1 MATGGADVNLGID
14 IEKKGQGDKEAA
26 AGLEL
31 VAKAAD
37 DAKDELAQLD
47 RKLLETRA
55 AMVAAGKDFAKTGEI
70 SPFKALQKDARE
82 IGQVRKAIASV
93 VADAEKAAASFDRVG
108 SKTGTVFSDGFF
120 KGVKQLV
127 PGLFGAG
134 LQGGDAFGEGFLA
147 TAGKVIVAGGP
158 VLIPAIA
165 ALTAAAGAALAGGIL
180 AGTGLGA
187 IAAGIALQFKSPL
200 VHDAATGLGDFV
212 KDELTKATSGFGL
225 KFAEGITALKRE
237 AEPFFADIQAGLTS
251 LEPYVANLLARLGEG
266 LAKLGPGLGRALEA
280 AGPVLGALSKNIP
293 TLLNAI
299 GIFFEEI
306 SRGGKGAALA
316 IDAITKTVA
325 GLIVELGKS
334 LYVALKVFE
343 GMAIAGDK
351 VTGIL
356 AKIPGIGKEWEAL
369 HNYVHG
375 VAVSFQESQLAA
387 GGASAAIN
395 FAAAAAQAAA
405 GAFNAQRAAAEALRG
420 EIDGLINSSLG
431 LAGANLQLTQDEAGL
446 TAQIKQHGKAL
457 QGNSADALS
466 NQQAFLG
473 LARDLEATRQAE
485 IQHGATLQEA
495 NAHLQANA
503 GKLYDMAAAAG
514 FDRDQ
519 VKALIES
526 MLGIPNV
533 NRTIQINEIRTHT
546 DIYRTVDDRGNAVY
560 YGSQGSGNS
569 PYNRSAS
576 SLGLQ
581 AFGGI
586 VGAARGLIASK
597 GPTVVFGERTLPEA
611 YIPSRNS
618 GISQGRA
625 DMLLGTAASWWGRR
639 LVPAAATA
647 AAQPVRLE
655 LSSDGGSASDLVLE
669 LLRSAVKIR
678 GGNVQIIVAGKP
690 AA

>member
-1 MATGGADVNLGID
+1 MPADVNLNID
-14 IEKKGQGDKEAA
+14 INKKGEGDKEAA

-37 DAKDELAQLD
+37 DAKDELAALD

-55 AMVAAGKDFAKTGEI
+55 AMVAAGKTFSTTGDI

-82 IGQVRKAIASV
+82 LGQVRKAIASA

-120 KGVKQLV
+120 KGVKQVV
-127 PGLFGAG
+127 PRLFGAG

-187 IAAGIALQFKSPL
+187 IATGIALQFKSPL
-200 VHDAATGLGDFV
+200 VHDAATSLGDYV

-237 AEPFFADIQAGLTS
+237 AEPLFVDIRQGLTS

-293 TLLNAI
+293 TLLNAV

-334 LYVALKVFE
+334 LYVASKVFE

-395 FAAAAAQAAA
+395 GTAGAAQKAAEAFQAQQAAAQA
-405 GAFNAQRAAAEALRG
+405 LRNQ
-420 EIDGLINSSLG
+420 IDGLISASLG
-431 LAGANLQLTQDEAGL
+431 LAGADLQLRTDEAGL
-446 TAQIKQHGKAL
+446 VDLHKQNGAAL
-457 QGNSADALS
+457 QGNSAQALA

-485 IQHGATLQEA
+485 IAHGASLQEA

-503 GKLYDMAAAAG
+503 DALVNMATKAG
-514 FDRDQ
+514 FDRGQ
-519 VKALIES
+519 VEALISS
-526 MLGIPNV
+526 MLAIPNV
-533 NRTIQINEIRTHT
+533 NRTIQIDEIRTHT
-546 DIYRTVDDRGNAVY
+546 DIYRVIDQTGNIT
-560 YGSQGSGNS
+560 GGS
-569 PYNRSAS
+569 PYQRSAS
-576 SLGLQ
+576 QLGLQ

-586 VGAARGLIASK
+586 VAAARGLIASSK
-597 GPTVVFGERTLPEA
+597 PAIVFGERTLPEA
-611 YIPSRNS
+611 YIPAPNS

-625 DMLLGTAASWWGRR
+625 DALLGTAASWWGRR
-639 LVPAAATA
+639 MVPAG
-647 AAQPVRLE
+647 
-655 LSSDGGSASDLVLE
+655 GGSATTHRVVLQWPNGE
-669 LLRSAVKIR
+669 VLADIVLDPLRNKIR
-678 GGNVQIIVAGKP
+678 VLGGGNVQAVLGR
-690 AA
+690 